1 MVACLGYGVPEI
13 VDAAAEQA
21 ERISYFY
28 NHHFTSEP
36 QERLADRLLEVV
48 APGMARV
55 RLVSGGSEANETAL
69 QLARLYHVERGDT
82 ARWRVISQAQSYH
95 GSTMGTLAL
104 TGRRALQEPYTP
116 YLASHLHI
124 PPSTWRFDPTGE
136 AALEELD
143 RLLDEAGPETVA
155 AFFCEPVSAAALPA
169 ASPPDRFWK
178 GLAERRDEHGFL
190 ICFDEVVSG
199 IGRVGTLARG
209 AISCRSS
216 PTSSRSARVSAP
228 GYAPLGAVLCRQ
240 HVYDA
245 IDRGSRE
252 FDLGH
257 TWDGAP
263 LSSAVGL
270 AVLDLLVERGLV
282 DRVRDRG
289 PGLRDELEAALEGS
303 EIVREV
309 RGRGF
314 LLGVELVDPRD
325 GESFLPV
332 DLDVASL
339 VDDTAFEQGLLV
351 TSTHPQADGFA
362 GDQTLLAP
370 AYVTH
375 RRGARGDRRSLP
387 GDDRV
392 GGAVD
397 QGLAAGRGHGMSSA
411 ERSEEFVLLAIPDM
425 NGSLRGKALRPAA
438 FEAAVQHGTVMTDLI
453 IGLDPVDTPITDYE
467 RFGIRTGRGRPAPA
481 PPTWTPSASSP
492 GGPAGGSASPR
503 RAGRTAA
510 RATSPRARCSD
521 ASWRRVVARLRRDG
535 GDRVRGPDLGRA
547 GRAALERDQLQPGR
561 DRPLRPVRR
570 RSSCGALE
578 GAGRRALRRAHGG
591 RARGSSS

>member
-1 MVACLGYGVPEI
+1 MAAIGSDATKVFPRFLDLDYPSVERGDGVWLTTTDGRRILDASSGGAMVACLGYGVPEI
-13 VDAAAEQA
+13 VDAFVEQA
-21 ERISYFY
+21 GRISYFY

-69 QLARLYHVERGDT
+69 QLARLYHVERGDSE
-82 ARWRVISQAQSYH
+82 RWRVISQAQSYH

-104 TGRRALQEPYTP
+104 SGRSALHEPYTP

-124 PPSTWRFDPTGE
+124 PPSTWRFDPSGE

-143 RLLDEAGPETVA
+143 RLLEESGPGTVA

-178 GLAERRDEHGFL
+178 GLEERRNEHGFL

-199 IGRVGTLARG
+199 IGRVGSWLAADQLPIEPDIVAIGKGLG
-209 AISCRSS
+209 A
-216 PTSSRSARVSAP
+216 

-263 LSSAVGL
+263 LTAAVGL

-282 DRVRDRG
+282 DRVRERG
-289 PGLRDELEAALEGS
+289 PGLRDELEASLRGS

-339 VDDTAFEQGLLV
+339 IDDTAFEHELLV

-370 AYVTH
+370 AYVSTDEEL
-375 RRGARGDRRSLP
+375 AQVVDRFRATMES
-387 GDDRV
+387 V
-392 GGAVD
+392 
-397 QGLAAGRGHGMSSA
+397 
-411 ERSEEFVLLAIPDM
+411 ERSIK
-425 NGSLRGKALRPAA
+425 GSLS
-438 FEAAVQHGTVMTDLI
+438 AV
-453 IGLDPVDTPITDYE
+453 
-467 RFGIRTGRGRPAPA
+467 
-481 PPTWTPSASSP
+481 S
-492 GGPAGGSASPR
+492 GG
-503 RAGRTAA
+503 
-510 RATSPRARCSD
+510 
-521 ASWRRVVARLRRDG
+521 
-535 GDRVRGPDLGRA
+535 
-547 GRAALERDQLQPGR
+547 
-561 DRPLRPVRR
+561 
-570 RSSCGALE
+570 
-578 GAGRRALRRAHGG
+578 
-591 RARGSSS
+591 

>member
-1 MVACLGYGVPEI
+1 MGAAAIGSDATNVFPRFLDLDYPSIERGDGVWLTTTDGRRILDACSGGAMVACLGYGVPEI
-13 VDAAAEQA
+13 VDAFAGQA
-21 ERISYFY
+21 GRISYFY

-36 QERLADRLLEVV
+36 QERLADRLLEVA
-48 APGMARV
+48 APEMARV

-69 QLARLYHVERGDT
+69 QLARLYHVERGD
-82 ARWRVISQAQSYH
+82 AERWRVISQAQSYH

-104 TGRRALQEPYTP
+104 SGRPALHEPYAP

-124 PPSTWRFDPTGE
+124 PPSTWRFDPSGE
-136 AALEELD
+136 AALQELD
-143 RLLDEAGPETVA
+143 RLLEETGPGTVA

-169 ASPPDRFWK
+169 ASPPHRFWK
-178 GLAERRDEHGFL
+178 GLGERRDEHGFL

-199 IGRVGTLARG
+199 VGRVGSWLAADQLPIEPDIVAIGKGLG
-209 AISCRSS
+209 A
-216 PTSSRSARVSAP
+216 

-263 LSSAVGL
+263 LTAAVGL

-282 DRVRDRG
+282 ERVRERG
-289 PGLRDELEAALEGS
+289 PGLRDELEAALQGS

-332 DLDVASL
+332 ELDVASL
-339 VDDTAFEQGLLV
+339 IDDTAFEHELLV

-370 AYVTH
+370 AYISTDEELAQIV
-375 RRGARGDRRSLP
+375 DRFRATMESVERSIKASLP
-387 GDDRV
+387 
-392 GGAVD
+392 AV
-397 QGLAAGRGHGMSSA
+397 SS
-411 ERSEEFVLLAIPDM
+411 
-425 NGSLRGKALRPAA
+425 G
-438 FEAAVQHGTVMTDLI
+438 
-453 IGLDPVDTPITDYE
+453 
-467 RFGIRTGRGRPAPA
+467 
-481 PPTWTPSASSP
+481 
-492 GGPAGGSASPR
+492 
-503 RAGRTAA
+503 
-510 RATSPRARCSD
+510 
-521 ASWRRVVARLRRDG
+521 
-535 GDRVRGPDLGRA
+535 
-547 GRAALERDQLQPGR
+547 
-561 DRPLRPVRR
+561 
-570 RSSCGALE
+570 
-578 GAGRRALRRAHGG
+578 
-591 RARGSSS
+591 